1 MIEYNIIKKRFTP
14 DAFAL
19 QEGVYNALEN
29 KLVNGVKEILL
40 PYEDKLNEYH
50 VVVNLDLNESKMNI
64 ISKDLPDGLHKELNA
79 ALQNLPN
86 TIRK

>member
-1 MIEYNIIKKRFTP
+1 M
-14 DAFAL
+14 
-19 QEGVYNALEN
+19 YNALEN

-40 PYEDKLNEYH
+40 PYEEKLNEYH

-64 ISKDLPDGLHKELNA
+64 ASKDLPEELHKELNA